1 MFKDFLL
8 YQTMFQAYLGIRI
21 YIAYVFIALATFAE
35 GVGILMLLPLMQ
47 KIDLESGQTIKGEET
62 FGFVEQLIFSTVE
75 KSGFE
80 YGLES
85 VLVFVTLAF
94 VMKGFLVFGA
104 LSYNAHLSSSF
115 LKEIRKRL
123 SQGYLKM
130 SYQYYTEKDL
140 GYFTN
145 LMNEQARKAVFANEC
160 MASFGATFVNFSLL
174 VAIAFFTTWKFG
186 LTILVAG
193 FMILLLFLKLNVL
206 VQDLSRQS
214 SKQETLLT
222 KWTLE
227 TLQAFKYLT
236 ATGKRNVIGHTISRI
251 NEEVSTFH
259 LKHKVV
265 SALTVSLREPVAVF
279 FIVVMILIQVF
290 IFDERLGPLFVS
302 IALFYRG
309 VNALFGCQA
318 SWIAMLSNVGSFET
332 IHNELREQNAQETAA
347 TYNKQTPSSTNILF
361 KNVSLSYA
369 TREDVAIKSLSFN
382 IPENST
388 VAFVGRSGAG
398 KTSIVDLIALLIKPS
413 AGAIEV
419 GTVDTEQIDAKF
431 WRDQVGYV
439 PQDAVLFDD
448 TIANNISLWSDPNN
462 SIGGSDAIKY
472 AAEKAQI
479 LDFIQTLP
487 NGFQTNI
494 GSHGIRLS
502 GGQKQRIAIARE
514 LFKKPKLLLLDEATS
529 SLDSESEQAIQKTLF
544 ELRGKVTI
552 VLVAHRLSTISNA
565 DRIYVMEFGQ
575 IIESGGFNELK
586 NNPKSQLNKMINI
599 QRV

>member
-1 MFKDFLL
+1 
-8 YQTMFQAYLGIRI
+8 
-21 YIAYVFIALATFAE
+21 
-35 GVGILMLLPLMQ
+35 
-47 KIDLESGQTIKGEET
+47 
-62 FGFVEQLIFSTVE
+62 
-75 KSGFE
+75 
-80 YGLES
+80 
-85 VLVFVTLAF
+85 
-94 VMKGFLVFGA
+94 
-104 LSYNAHLSSSF
+104 
-115 LKEIRKRL
+115 
-123 SQGYLKM
+123 
-130 SYQYYTEKDL
+130 
-140 GYFTN
+140 
-145 LMNEQARKAVFANEC
+145 

>member
-145 LMNEQARKAVFANEC
+145 LMNEQ
-160 MASFGATFVNFSLL
+160 
-174 VAIAFFTTWKFG
+174 WKFG

-494 GSHGIRLS
+494 GSH
-502 GGQKQRIAIARE
+502 
-514 LFKKPKLLLLDEATS
+514 
-529 SLDSESEQAIQKTLF
+529 
-544 ELRGKVTI
+544 
-552 VLVAHRLSTISNA
+552 
-565 DRIYVMEFGQ
+565 
-575 IIESGGFNELK
+575 
-586 NNPKSQLNKMINI
+586 
-599 QRV
+599 